1 MMELLAPAGDEKS
14 FFAAINNGADAVYL
28 GLSDFSA
35 RKSAANFSTDNLDY
49 YVSYAHILGVKVY
62 VAINTLVKN
71 NEIKTFFEIVSKAY
85 ECGVDAFIVQD
96 VFLAKPLKE
105 AFPNIVLHLSTQ
117 GGINNLIGAKY
128 ALKLG
133 FSRVILA
140 RETALDDI
148 EEIAKAVETEVFVQ
162 GALCSSFSG
171 HCYMSSF
178 IGGNSGNRG
187 YCKQPCRKKYSLETK
202 TGDGEY
208 SISLAD
214 LNLSGEID
222 KLKSIGVKSVKIE
235 GRMRTPEYVAA
246 AVRLYR
252 AAIDGAKVDT
262 SEISRTFNR
271 GDYTKGYLYGVNQS
285 ILSDKTQSHIGEKI
299 GVVKSVSGDKLQ
311 VERRDF
317 FKEGDCFKILRFGI
331 EVGNAV
337 CLKNGKT
344 LGYKGNI
351 KVGDEV
357 RITKDCALSE
367 SLLKNVKKAAITVTA
382 RAVVGEKLKLSAEG
396 ITVGSEEILER
407 AKTSA
412 LTSAELTENLRK
424 IDKYPF
430 EITSNVIVD
439 GEPFIPKSKL
449 NAARAELYAKVF
461 DSKNAKVKVNED
473 FEPEKLLSLVVR
485 KEFDYDRIVMT
496 DSLTLPLGDRSLRV
510 YFPDDYGESITDV
523 SDAYLYVP
531 TFLSGR
537 DVLKIK
543 DISSKFKGFYVD
555 GLVGLALS
563 EEIGKSFVVG
573 SGLNAFNNVDVYSLY
588 SLGADAVVASKEAS
602 LREIDDFKSSVF
614 TFTRGAIRLMEL
626 EYCPFGKKCR
636 DCKRGNKFALRDELG
651 HKFTLRRYRLNG
663 RCRFE
668 VYNDAVLY
676 SQRREAEA
684 INLIGIDYS
693 LSRDIIDGNVKVKDR
708 MPTTIGNLLRGVK

>member
-1 MMELLAPAGDEKS
+1 MIELLAPAGDEKS

-35 RKSAANFSTDNLDY
+35 RKSAANFSTDNLGY
-49 YVSYAHILGVKVY
+49 YVSYAHVLGAKVY

-85 ECGVDAFIVQD
+85 ESGVDAFIVQD

-117 GGINNLIGAKY
+117 GGVNNLLGAKY
-128 ALKLG
+128 ALKFG

-202 TGDGEY
+202 VGDGEY
-208 SISLAD
+208 AISLAD

-222 KLKSIGVKSVKIE
+222 KLNAIGVKSVKIE

-262 SEISRTFNR
+262 GEISRTFNR

-299 GVVKSVSGDKLQ
+299 GTVKSVLGDKLQ
-311 VERRDF
+311 VESRGF
-317 FKEGDCFKILRFGI
+317 FKEGDCFKILRLGK

-337 CLKNGKT
+337 CLKSGKT
-344 LGYKGNI
+344 LGYKGNVKI
-351 KVGDEV
+351 GDEV
-357 RITKDCALSE
+357 RITKDCALTE
-367 SLLKNVKKAAITVTA
+367 SLLGGVKRVAISVTA

-396 ITVGSEEILER
+396 ITVESEDVLAR

-412 LTSAELTENLRK
+412 LTSAELADNLRK
-424 IDKYPF
+424 TDKYPF
-430 EITSNVIVD
+430 EITSSVTVE

-449 NAARAELYAKVF
+449 NSVRAELYSKVF
-461 DSKNAKVKVNED
+461 ESKNSKVKVNGD
-473 FEPEKLLSLVVR
+473 FEPEKLLSLVAR
-485 KEFDYDRIVMT
+485 KEFAYDRIVIT
-496 DSLTLPLGDRSLRV
+496 DSLTLPLGDRAIRV
-510 YFPDDYGESITDV
+510 CFPDDYDNPIADV
-523 SDAYLYVP
+523 NDAYLYVP

-537 DVLKIK
+537 DVSKIK

-555 GLVGLALS
+555 GLVGLALA
-563 EEIGKSFVVG
+563 EEVAKPFVVG
-573 SGLNAFNNVDVYSLY
+573 SGLNVFNSVDVYSLY
-588 SLGADAVVASKEAS
+588 SLGAEAVVASKESS
-602 LREIDDFKSSVF
+602 LREIEDFGSSVF

-636 DCKRGNKFALRDELG
+636 DCKRGNKFVLRDELG

-668 VYNDAVLY
+668 VYNDAALY
-676 SQRREAEA
+676 SQVRQAEV
-684 INLIGIDYS
+684 INLIGIDS
-693 LSRDIIDGNVKVKDR
+693 SSSRDIIDGNAKVKER
-708 MPTTIGNLLRGVK
+708 MPTTIGNLSRGVK